1 MSTALA
7 YRRAL
12 WRFATSIV
20 STILNVVVG
29 ALMVHWVSEGE
40 VSSFVLLMTVPL
52 ALTLAN
58 MWRCTVSN
66 LAYIGAAISTANAET
81 ADRGSAQV

>member
-1 MSTALA
+1 MSTAHL

-20 STILNVVVG
+20 FTILNIVVCT
-29 ALMVHWVSEGE
+29 LMIHWDSEHE
-40 VSSFVLLMTVPL
+40 IPSSLLLLTVPL

-58 MWRCTVSN
+58 MWRRTMN
-66 LAYIGAAISTANAET
+66 DLAYIGAAVSAANTEAPYRASE
-81 ADRGSAQV
+81 QV